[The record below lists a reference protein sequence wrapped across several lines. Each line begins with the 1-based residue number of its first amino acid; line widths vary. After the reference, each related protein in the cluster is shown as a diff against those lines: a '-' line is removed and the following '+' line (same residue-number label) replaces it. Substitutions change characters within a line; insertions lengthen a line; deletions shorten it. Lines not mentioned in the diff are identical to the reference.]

1 MYWTD
6 IWLYSTKQPT
16 PWWLVTM
23 KFPCMTSIFPEF
35 ETSFCRKKLKNACK
49 SEAAGFCGCQG
60 CPHHH
65 PHRPHHQ
72 NVHNRLNLMTIL
84 WWSSSAMPLHIY
96 ASGRVCREAGRKGA
110 SSRIFLIII
119 IVNVILIVLTLLKIT
134 VLRKSLQRLLL
145 WLPPLKELGKWG

>member
-84 WWSSSAMPLHIY
+84 LSD
-96 ASGRVCREAGRKGA
+96 ASPHLCQWQSLQGSWQERCFFSDFSHYHHCQCHSHCPDPPKNHCSE
-110 SSRIFLIII
+110 
-119 IVNVILIVLTLLKIT
+119 KIT
-134 VLRKSLQRLLL
+134 AKVAVVTAST
-145 WLPPLKELGKWG
+145 EGIG